1 MGRRAAITSFN
12 EVQIVQGVG
21 LLAAA
26 STGSALNSSPVKA
39 APSCARTTWSG
50 GHRSLGR
57 ARPGG
62 TGPGQPPEEPLGLF
76 GDFRSGIAMRG
87 AHPGVWGMFSYL
99 VGCAESR
106 EQEERSGCRSLQHGS

>member
-1 MGRRAAITSFN
+1 MMGRRAAITSFN

-50 GHRSLGR
+50 GHRSLGEPVLV
-57 ARPGG
+57 AQDLDNLLKSPWDFLV
-62 TGPGQPPEEPLGLF
+62 TSGPG
-76 GDFRSGIAMRG
+76 
-87 AHPGVWGMFSYL
+87 
-99 VGCAESR
+99 
-106 EQEERSGCRSLQHGS
+106 